1 MKKNL
6 AKTILASISLLL
18 VLGVAYKVFTKSDE
32 ATAKEERNL
41 PEIRIE
47 PIRVRTAPVKRKT
60 LVQSVSATGI
70 AEAMR
75 RVQISARISAEL
87 LRLNAKEG
95 GFYRTGD
102 TLLQFSDKEFRI
114 ALQEAKEEYLKTQS
128 DYVTQRSDYAKLAP
142 SERNKNNL
150 EDMRRKLEEA
160 ERGKH
165 QGKIS
170 EKEVERLREEVE
182 FSEILSGEKLDD
194 ILRTRSGFARAK
206 TQLLRAELNL
216 QNTVIRAPFE
226 GFASGIK
233 VAQGQFVATGQPCM
247 EFVDISRIRVEVG
260 ILEKEVPYIKVGNR
274 ARMIFSAF
282 VKDTLF
288 GNVTAVSP
296 IISPETKTAKA
307 IIELANPQFRIKPG
321 MYATVWIEA
330 AFFQNRLAVPK
341 QAIVERDGRKI
352 VFVAQKEPDGKEL
365 AKWHY
370 VQTGEEND
378 KEVEIVEGLEEGQE
392 VIIENNFTLSHDMPI
407 SRIP

>member
-1 MKKNL
+1 M
-6 AKTILASISLLL
+6 SLLL
-18 VLGVAYKVFTKSDE
+18 VAGIAYKVVSKSDE

-47 PIRVRTAPVKRKT
+47 PIRVRTATAKRKI

-70 AEAMR
+70 AEAIR
-75 RVQISARISAEL
+75 RVQISARITAEL
-87 LRLNAKEG
+87 MKLNAKEG
-95 GFYRTGD
+95 GFYQAGD

-114 ALQEAKEEYLKTQS
+114 ALQDAKEEYLKAQS
-128 DYVTQRSDYAKLAP
+128 DYATQRNDYAKLAR
-142 SERNKNNL
+142 SEQNKNNL
-150 EDMRRKLEEA
+150 EDLRRKLEEA

-170 EKEVERLREEVE
+170 EKEIERLREEVE
-182 FSEILSGEKLDD
+182 FAEILSGEKLDD
-194 ILRTRSGFARAK
+194 VLRSRSGFSRAK
-206 TQLLRAELNL
+206 TQLQRVELNL
-216 QNTVIRAPFE
+216 QNTVIRAPFD

-233 VAQGQFVATGQPCM
+233 VSQGQFVATGQLCM

-260 ILEKEVPYIKVGNR
+260 ILEKEVGYIKAGNR
-274 ARMIFSAF
+274 AKVIFSAF
-282 VKDTLF
+282 AKDTLY
-288 GNVTAVSP
+288 GSVTAVSP
-296 IISPETKTAKA
+296 IISTETKTAKV

-330 AFFQNRLAVPK
+330 AFFPNRLVVPK

-352 VFVAQKEPDGKEL
+352 VFVAEKQSDGKEL

-370 VQTGEEND
+370 VQTGEEN
-378 KEVEIVEGLEEGQE
+378 EAEIEIVEGLEEGDE

-407 SRIP
+407 SKMP